1 MDDQSLWKKE
11 VSFGRK
17 PEEQTEAD
25 ESPVTDA
32 TPASPFKK
40 ELSFKRED
48 AADAVDGDAVAA
60 APANEPEVEEPVA
73 AEPPAAEETVW
84 KKEVSFSRKA
94 SNEDAV
100 VEAEPAA
107 VEATDE
113 VVPEEPVWTKEVSF
127 SRTRE
132 AEPVAE
138 QSPDELP
145 VADEEPVAYEEPVA
159 HEEPVAQEEPVAE
172 DETVVVAEP
181 AAVAS
186 VEAEPAAEPW
196 DAPPAMPP
204 APVAEALVASVPLPM
219 PSEVV
224 HPPVAAADLPPL
236 VAEDAPKVP
245 FWKKELSLGGK
256 KGDKP
261 VKKRKQKAAA

>member
-17 PEEQTEAD
+17 PEEQTDAD

-32 TPASPFKK
+32 TPTSPFKK

-48 AADAVDGDAVAA
+48 AADTVDGDAVAA
-60 APANEPEVEEPVA
+60 APADEPEIEEPVA

-127 SRTRE
+127 TARGRPSRSPSTLPTNCLSRTSCLSRTKSRLRTKS
-132 AEPVAE
+132 PSHRKSLSQRTK
-138 QSPDELP
+138 QS
-145 VADEEPVAYEEPVA
+145 
-159 HEEPVAQEEPVAE
+159 
-172 DETVVVAEP
+172 
-181 AAVAS
+181 
-186 VEAEPAAEPW
+186 
-196 DAPPAMPP
+196 
-204 APVAEALVASVPLPM
+204 
-219 PSEVV
+219 
-224 HPPVAAADLPPL
+224 
-236 VAEDAPKVP
+236 
-245 FWKKELSLGGK
+245 
-256 KGDKP
+256 
-261 VKKRKQKAAA
+261 